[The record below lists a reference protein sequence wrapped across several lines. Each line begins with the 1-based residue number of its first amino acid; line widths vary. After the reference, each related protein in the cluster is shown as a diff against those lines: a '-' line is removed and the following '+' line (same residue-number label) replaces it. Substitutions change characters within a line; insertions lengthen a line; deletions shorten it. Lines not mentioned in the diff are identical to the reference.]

1 MAVISTKAIVLSS
14 LKYSDSSLIVKCYTF
29 EEGVKS
35 YLIRGIL
42 KAKKGGLKV
51 AYFQPLNQLKM
62 VVNHNNKGALNSIKE
77 VHITYPYK
85 SIYTNIVKQSIV
97 LFLSEI
103 LSNCIQEEEEN
114 TALFGYLETA
124 FMWLDIHDQIADF
137 HLLFLLNLTRF
148 LGFYPDITEIDK
160 KGFNLIEGNFTNSIY
175 QKNVVYGNVF
185 FQFKKLLGI
194 DFDSIEKVSFS
205 KQERQSI
212 LQMIFQY
219 FQLHLDGFRNPK
231 SLQILE
237 AVFN

>member
-114 TALFGYLETA
+114 TALFDYLETA
-124 FMWLDIHDQIADF
+124 LIWLDVHDQVADF
-137 HLLFLLNLTRF
+137 HLLFLLGLTRF
-148 LGFYPDITEIDK
+148 LGFYPDISDSDK
-160 KGFNLIEGNFTNSIY
+160 SGFNLLEGNFTNATY
-175 QKNVVYGNVF
+175 QKNVVAGNDF
-185 FQFKKLLGI
+185 YQFKKLLGI
-194 DFDSIEKVSFS
+194 DFDDIS
-205 KQERQSI
+205 KGFFNKKERQSLLKI
-212 LQMIFQY
+212 IIQY
-219 FQLHLDGFRNPK
+219 FELHLDGFRTPK

-237 AVFN
+237 SVFN

>member
-1 MAVISTKAIVLSS
+1 
-14 LKYSDSSLIVKCYTF
+14 
-29 EEGVKS
+29 
-35 YLIRGIL
+35 
-42 KAKKGGLKV
+42 
-51 AYFQPLNQLKM
+51 
-62 VVNHNNKGALNSIKE
+62 
-77 VHITYPYK
+77 
-85 SIYTNIVKQSIV
+85 
-97 LFLSEI
+97 
-103 LSNCIQEEEEN
+103 
-114 TALFGYLETA
+114 
-124 FMWLDIHDQIADF
+124 
-137 HLLFLLNLTRF
+137 